1 MVIDKLYTQQ
11 DFLSCALAGML
22 IQSMLCSACQ
32 PTNMTYDTT
41 IQVIWSSAKIFK
53 IVTIK
58 IKTVLLVCPL
68 ETFNAFSH

>member
-1 MVIDKLYTQQ
+1 MQALSYQLILEMVIDKLYTQQ

-41 IQVIWSSAKIFK
+41 IQVPWC
-53 IVTIK
+53 
-58 IKTVLLVCPL
+58 LLQSP
-68 ETFNAFSH
+68 